1 MNSFIYITFASRI
14 MNCTTTISVSELI
27 GKMVHTRESS
37 AILMQLIEKK
47 FCDCVELDFT
57 NVEYISRS
65 FADQFYYDKLN
76 CAVELK
82 KNIIVSNANEA
93 VMQMLNAV
101 AKTQHKKMSTFFNIP
116 IYKYSSQS
124 QLDNFLLSI

>member
-1 MNSFIYITFASRI
+1 

-27 GKMVHTRESS
+27 GTMVHTREAS
-37 AILMQLIEKK
+37 ALLMRQIEKEL
-47 FCDCVELDFT
+47 CDYIELDFS
-57 NVEYISRS
+57 NIEYISRS
-65 FADQFYYDKLN
+65 FADQLYFDKLN
-76 CAVELK
+76 CAVEWK

-101 AKTQHKKMSTFFNIP
+101 AKTQDKKRNSFANIP
-116 IYKYSSQS
+116 IYKYSSHS

>member
-1 MNSFIYITFASRI
+1 
-14 MNCTTTISVSELI
+14 MNCTTIISVSELI
-27 GKMVHTRESS
+27 GTMVHTREAS
-37 AILMQLIEKK
+37 AILIRPIEKDL
-47 FCDCVELDFT
+47 CDYIELDFS

-65 FADQFYYDKLN
+65 FADQFYFDKLN
-76 CAVELK
+76 CAVKLK

-101 AKTQHKKMSTFFNIP
+101 AKTQCKKNSTFLNIP